1 MKVQRLY
8 NPIQHVREQLHARSV
23 QMSGASLLSAMM
35 LVIFAPQGM
44 ARDLDWGSLNL
55 SPQQENQINRLENS
69 WEKTHDEVSTQI
81 ERDTAELRKILPTG
95 DTARIRMLQNRITTN
110 KMYLLNESMETF
122 LQKRDALTPG
132 QRQQLQKMMP
142 AKAH

>member
-1 MKVQRLY
+1 MG
-8 NPIQHVREQLHARSV
+8 
-23 QMSGASLLSAMM
+23 GASLLSAMM
-35 LVIFAPQGM
+35 IMIVAPDGM

-55 SPQQENQINRLENS
+55 TPQQENQINRLEDN
-69 WEKTHDEVSTQI
+69 WEKTHEEVNVQI

-110 KMYLLNESMETF
+110 KMYLMNASMDTF

-132 QRQQLQKMMP
+132 QRQMLQKMMP
-142 AKAH
+142 ARNR